1 MRSSYEGNGRLSI
14 ALAMSST
21 SYSFTP
27 ARMASI
33 YAPKDCGT
41 RMRANELSIAL
52 EGPAGLQVAGAD
64 DPADGH

>member
-1 MRSSYEGNGRLSI
+1 MRSSSEV
-14 ALAMSST
+14 
-21 SYSFTP
+21 
-27 ARMASI
+27 MAVSRSPWRYGVVLVYPRPDGVEI
-33 YAPKDCGT
+33 RPKDCGT